1 MITRS
6 SQLPRTLLSSLQH
19 PRQCT
24 RALHSSLPLPPIPS
38 PTPFVPDSTT
48 FLTLIGRQLSKHAS
62 KITTWNSLFS
72 LTSTQLRE
80 LGVEPARSRRYLLWW
95 RDQFRRGVY
104 GIGGDLQSV
113 VDGVAEMRV
122 REVPVGETVKRVVVN
137 TAPGVEEPALGKP
150 VQGFRVR
157 GAGTIVGS
165 YVELVKES
173 GGSVARLKVREGMW
187 EVRRGHKVHGG
198 ERRRKYVLSQIAKK
212 AKGTVK

>member
-6 SQLPRTLLSSLQH
+6 SKLPRTLLPSLQL
-19 PRQCT
+19 PRQGT
-24 RALHSSLPLPPIPS
+24 RALHSSLPFPPIPQ
-38 PTPFVPDSTT
+38 PTPFVPDPTT
-48 FLTLIGRQLSKHAS
+48 FLTLIGRQLSKHAP

-95 RDQFRRGVY
+95 RDQFRRGIY
-104 GIGGDLQSV
+104 GIGGDMQNV

-122 REVPVGETVKRVVVN
+122 KEVPVGETVKKVVVN
-137 TAPGVEEPALGKP
+137 TLPGVKEVAQGKV

-165 YVELVKES
+165 YAELVKES
-173 GGSVARLKVREGMW
+173 GGSVARLKVQEGMW

-212 AKGTVK
+212 ARGTLK